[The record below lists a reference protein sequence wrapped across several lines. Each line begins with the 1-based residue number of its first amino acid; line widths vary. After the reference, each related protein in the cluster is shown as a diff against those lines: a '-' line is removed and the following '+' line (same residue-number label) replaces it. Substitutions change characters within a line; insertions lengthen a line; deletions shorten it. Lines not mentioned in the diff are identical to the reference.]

1 MFRAINQIEA
11 IRFMNS
17 NTNYFLLDV
26 RTAEEYSTGHIPNA
40 HNVDYTE
47 IVNRKDELP
56 QNKDTTI
63 FVYCRSGARS
73 AIACETLTKLGYTN
87 VYNLGG
93 MLGWI
98 GEIEY

>member
-1 MFRAINQIEA
+1 MYRAIDQTDA
-11 IRFMNS
+11 IRLMNS

-40 HNVDYTE
+40 YNVDYTE
-47 IVNRKDELP
+47 IVDRQDELP

-73 AIACETLTKLGYTN
+73 AIACAELNKLGYTN

-93 MLGWI
+93 MLGWT